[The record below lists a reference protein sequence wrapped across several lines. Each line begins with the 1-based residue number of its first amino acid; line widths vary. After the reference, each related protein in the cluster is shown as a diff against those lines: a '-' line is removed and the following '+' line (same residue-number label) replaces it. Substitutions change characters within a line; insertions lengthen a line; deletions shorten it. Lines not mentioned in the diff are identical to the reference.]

1 MKKTKAY
8 YLSEEIDP
16 ILWESVSDAYNDL
29 SVYAYHFIAYK
40 SDKYPIPEEL
50 IGDAVLM
57 ACERAFKYRDNF
69 DVELGK
75 LHNWFN
81 MIIIHVLNGIHN
93 KLPDEQ
99 RYDAIINRAVTDFE
113 TDYDLDPDEPENDDE
128 VEGNFEVGASPEHN
142 MLVGE
147 VQRIRKEVA
156 DALNKYIDNLKP
168 LDREIFTKA
177 YIDDI
182 PFKVIA
188 SQTGLTETA
197 ARKRA
202 FDIKNRIRH
211 ALPKITDWELCDMV
225 LYNKIAE
232 PIPVPMMGPEEDIE
246 ILLKVYPQYVI
257 SNINDD
263 DIDTMI
269 EHQNLVAVH
278 ELLRSHL
285 EMCFDDYKGDA
296 QEGCDIYSELREELL
311 RRGREFKE
319 DDRIDSNMFIIKDDL
334 DIIVCGHKNPVLYIG
349 FIYEFIT
356 IYTDGTSASSIAD
369 YLDDLHSIIDIAGD
383 EIDSLIDIRS

>member
-8 YLSEEIDP
+8 YLSEDIDP

-57 ACERAFKYRDNF
+57 ACERAFKYKDNF
-69 DVELGK
+69 DIELGK

-113 TDYDLDPDEPENDDE
+113 TDYDLDLDPDEPENDDE
-128 VEGNFEVGASPEHN
+128 IEGNFEVGSSPEHN
-142 MLVGE
+142 MLLGE

-156 DALNKYIDNLKP
+156 DALKKYINNLKP

-211 ALPKITDWELCDMV
+211 KLPSITPWDLSDIV
-225 LYNKIAE
+225 LYNKAE
-232 PIPVPMMGPEEDIE
+232 ELTPVPLIGPEEE
-246 ILLKVYPQYVI
+246 NLLKLYPQY
-257 SNINDD
+257 
-263 DIDTMI
+263 DTRGI
-269 EHQNLVAVH
+269 EPEDTDTVQYENLVAAH

-285 EMCFDDYKGDA
+285 EMCFDDYISNTEEPTDV
-296 QEGCDIYSELREELL
+296 YSELKDELS
-311 RRGREFKE
+311 RRGREIRDNE
-319 DDRIDSNMFIIKDDL
+319 SLGDNMFIIEDDL
-334 DIIVCGHKNPVLYIG
+334 DLIVKGPGSPVLYIG
-349 FIYEFIT
+349 FIHEFIT
-356 IYTDGTSASSIAD
+356 IYTAGTSAKSIAD
-369 YLDDLHSIIDIAGD
+369 YIDDLHSLIDRAGD
-383 EIDSLIDIRS
+383 EIDSLIDIRA

>member
-8 YLSEEIDP
+8 YLSEDIDP

-57 ACERAFKYRDNF
+57 ACERAFKYKDNF
-69 DVELGK
+69 DIELGK

-81 MIIIHVLNGIHN
+81 MIIIHVLNAIFN
-93 KLPDEQ
+93 KLPNDQ
-99 RYDAIINRAVTDFE
+99 RLDAIINRAVTDFD
-113 TDYDLDPDEPENDDE
+113 TDYDLDPDEPESEDDG
-128 VEGNFEVGASPEHN
+128 EGNFEVGASPEHN
-142 MLVGE
+142 MLLGE

-156 DALNKYIDNLKP
+156 DALKNHIDHLKP

-182 PFKVIA
+182 PYKVIA

-246 ILLKVYPQYVI
+246 ILLKVYPQYDLI
-257 SNINDD
+257 KIKPE
-263 DIDTMI
+263 DTDTV
-269 EHQNLVAVH
+269 EYENLVAAH
-278 ELLRSHL
+278 EMLRSYL

-296 QEGCDIYSELREELL
+296 QEGCDIYSELRAELL

-319 DDRIDSNMFIIKDDL
+319 DDRLDSNMFIIRDDL
-334 DIIVCGHKNPVLYIG
+334 DLIVSGPGKPILYIG
-349 FIYEFIT
+349 FIHEFIT
-356 IYTDGTSASSIAD
+356 IYTGGTSASSIAD
-369 YLDDLHSIIDIAGD
+369 FLDDLHSIIDVAGD

>member
-1 MKKTKAY
+1 MKKAKPY
-8 YLSEEIDP
+8 YLSEDIDP
-16 ILWESVSDAYNDL
+16 DCWESMSDAYNDL
-29 SVYAYHFIAYK
+29 SVYAYQFIEYK

-50 IGDAVLM
+50 VGDAVLK

-69 DVELGK
+69 DIELGK

-81 MIIIHVLNGIHN
+81 MIIIHVLNAIFN
-93 KLPDEQ
+93 KLPNDQ
-99 RYDAIINRAVTDFE
+99 RLDAMINKAVTDFE
-113 TDYDLDPDEPENDDE
+113 TDYDLDPDEPESEDDT
-128 VEGNFEVGASPEHN
+128 EGNFEVGASPEHN

-156 DALNKYIDNLKP
+156 EALNQHINNLKP

-211 ALPKITDWELCDMV
+211 ALPAITPWKAADIV
-225 LYNKIAE
+225 LYNKME
-232 PIPVPMMGPEEDIE
+232 ELVQVPMLLPEEE
-246 ILLKVYPQYVI
+246 LLLKLFPQYDTRSVEP
-257 SNINDD
+257 DD
-263 DIDTMI
+263 KDTAEYENM
-269 EHQNLVAVH
+269 VAAH

-285 EMCFDDYKGDA
+285 EMCFDDYKVQAEEDS
-296 QEGCDIYSELREELL
+296 DIYSELKAELS
-311 RRGREFKE
+311 RRGRTIRE
-319 DDRIDSNMFIIKDDL
+319 DDRLESNMFILEDDL
-334 DIIVCGHKNPVLYIG
+334 DIIVSGPGCPVLYIG
-349 FIYEFIT
+349 FIHEFIT
-356 IYTDGTSASSIAD
+356 IFTTGSSATSIAD
-369 YLDDLHSIIDIAGD
+369 YIDDLHSLIDSAGD
-383 EIDSLIDIRS
+383 EIDSLIDIRA

>member
-8 YLSEEIDP
+8 YLSEDIDP

-29 SVYAYHFIAYK
+29 SVYAYHFIAYI

-57 ACERAFKYRDNF
+57 ACERAFKYKDNF
-69 DVELGK
+69 DIELGK

-81 MIIIHVLNGIHN
+81 MIIIHVLNAIFN
-93 KLPDEQ
+93 KLPNDQ
-99 RYDAIINRAVTDFE
+99 RLDAIINRAVTDFD
-113 TDYDLDPDEPENDDE
+113 TDYDLDPDEPESEDDG
-128 VEGNFEVGASPEHN
+128 EGNFEVGASPEHN
-142 MLVGE
+142 ILVEE

-156 DALNKYIDNLKP
+156 DALKNHIDHLKP

-211 ALPKITDWELCDMV
+211 RLPEITPWRPCDMV
-225 LYNKIAE
+225 LYQLRKQ
-232 PIPVPMMGPEEDIE
+232 PIPIRPVLSGDEE
-246 ILLKVYPQYVI
+246 ILLKLYPQYDI
-257 SNINDD
+257 SRIKPE
-263 DIDTMI
+263 DTDTV
-269 EHQNLVAVH
+269 EYENLVAAH
-278 ELLRSHL
+278 EMLRSYL

-296 QEGCDIYSELREELL
+296 QEGCDIYSELRAELL

-319 DDRIDSNMFIIKDDL
+319 DDRLDSNMFIIRDDL
-334 DIIVCGHKNPVLYIG
+334 DLIVSGPGKPILYIG
-349 FIYEFIT
+349 FIHEFIT
-356 IYTDGTSASSIAD
+356 IYTGGTSASSIAD
-369 YLDDLHSIIDIAGD
+369 FLDDLHSIIDVAGD

>member
-8 YLSEEIDP
+8 YLSEDIDP

-57 ACERAFKYRDNF
+57 ACERAFKYKDNF
-69 DVELGK
+69 DIELGK

-81 MIIIHVLNGIHN
+81 MIIIHVLNAIFN
-93 KLPDEQ
+93 KLPNDQ
-99 RYDAIINRAVTDFE
+99 RLDAIINRAVTDFD
-113 TDYDLDPDEPENDDE
+113 TDYDLDPDEPESEDDG
-128 VEGNFEVGASPEHN
+128 EGNFEVGASPEHN
-142 MLVGE
+142 MLLGE

-156 DALNKYIDNLKP
+156 DALNKYINNLKP

-211 ALPKITDWELCDMV
+211 KLPSITPWDLSDII
-225 LYNKIAE
+225 LYNKAE
-232 PIPVPMMGPEEDIE
+232 ELTPVPLIGPEEE
-246 ILLKVYPQYVI
+246 ILLRLYPQY
-257 SNINDD
+257 
-263 DIDTMI
+263 DTRGI
-269 EHQNLVAVH
+269 EPEDTDTVQYENLVAAH

-285 EMCFDDYKGDA
+285 EMCFDDYISNA
-296 QEGCDIYSELREELL
+296 EEGTDVYSELKDELS
-311 RRGREFKE
+311 RRGREIRDNE
-319 DDRIDSNMFIIKDDL
+319 SLGDNMFIIEDDL
-334 DIIVCGHKNPVLYIG
+334 DLIVRGPGSPVLHIG
-349 FIYEFIT
+349 FIHEFIT
-356 IYTDGTSASSIAD
+356 IYTAGTSAKSIAD
-369 YLDDLHSIIDIAGD
+369 YIDDLHSLIDRAGD
-383 EIDSLIDIRS
+383 EIDSLIDIRA

>member
-8 YLSEEIDP
+8 YLSEDIDP

-57 ACERAFKYRDNF
+57 ACERAFKYKDNF
-69 DVELGK
+69 DIELGK

-81 MIIIHVLNGIHN
+81 MIIIHVLNAIFN
-93 KLPDEQ
+93 KLPNDQ
-99 RYDAIINRAVTDFE
+99 RLDAIINRAVTDFD
-113 TDYDLDPDEPENDDE
+113 TDYDLDPDETESEDDG
-128 VEGNFEVGASPEHN
+128 EGNFEVGASPEHN
-142 MLVGE
+142 MLLGE

-156 DALNKYIDNLKP
+156 DALNKYINNLKP
-168 LDREIFTKA
+168 LDRKIFTKA

-202 FDIKNRIRH
+202 FDIKKRIRH
-211 ALPKITDWELCDMV
+211 KLPSITPWDLSDIV
-225 LYNKIAE
+225 LYNKAE
-232 PIPVPMMGPEEDIE
+232 ELTPVPLIGPEEE
-246 ILLKVYPQYVI
+246 ILLKLYPQY
-257 SNINDD
+257 
-263 DIDTMI
+263 DTRGI
-269 EHQNLVAVH
+269 EPEDTDTVQYENLVAAH

-285 EMCFDDYKGDA
+285 EMCFDDYISNAEDGTDV
-296 QEGCDIYSELREELL
+296 YSELKDELG
-311 RRGREFKE
+311 RRGREIRDNE
-319 DDRIDSNMFIIKDDL
+319 SLGENMFIIEDDL
-334 DIIVCGHKNPVLYIG
+334 DLIVSGPGSPVLYIG
-349 FIYEFIT
+349 FIHEFIT
-356 IYTDGTSASSIAD
+356 IYTAGSSATSIAD
-369 YLDDLHSIIDIAGD
+369 YIDDLHSLIDSVGD
-383 EIDSLIDIRS
+383 EIDSLIDIKY

>member
-1 MKKTKAY
+1 MKKAKPY
-8 YLSEEIDP
+8 YLSEDIDP
-16 ILWESVSDAYNDL
+16 DCWESMSDAYNDL
-29 SVYAYHFIAYK
+29 SVYAYQFIEYK

-50 IGDAVLM
+50 VGDAVLK

-69 DVELGK
+69 DIELGK

-81 MIIIHVLNGIHN
+81 MIIIHILNAIFN
-93 KLPDEQ
+93 KLPNDQ
-99 RYDAIINRAVTDFE
+99 RLDAMINKAVTDFE
-113 TDYDLDPDEPENDDE
+113 TDYDLDPDEPESEDDT
-128 VEGNFEVGASPEHN
+128 EGNFVVGASPEHN

-156 DALNKYIDNLKP
+156 EALNQHINNLKP

-211 ALPKITDWELCDMV
+211 ALPAITPWKAADIV
-225 LYNKIAE
+225 LYNKME
-232 PIPVPMMGPEEDIE
+232 ELVQVPMLLPEEE
-246 ILLKVYPQYVI
+246 LLLKLFPQYDTRSVEP
-257 SNINDD
+257 DD
-263 DIDTMI
+263 KDTAEYENM
-269 EHQNLVAVH
+269 VAAH

-285 EMCFDDYKGDA
+285 EMCFDDYKVQAEEDS
-296 QEGCDIYSELREELL
+296 DIYSELKADLS
-311 RRGREFKE
+311 RRGRNIRE
-319 DDRIDSNMFIIKDDL
+319 DDRLDSNMFILEDDL
-334 DIIVCGHKNPVLYIG
+334 DIVVSGPGCPVLYIG
-349 FIYEFIT
+349 FIHEFIT
-356 IYTDGTSASSIAD
+356 IFTTGASATSIAD
-369 YLDDLHSIIDIAGD
+369 YIDDLHTLIDSAGD
-383 EIDSLIDIRS
+383 EIDSLIDIRA

>member
-1 MKKTKAY
+1 MKKAKPY
-8 YLSEEIDP
+8 YLSEDIDP
-16 ILWESVSDAYNDL
+16 DCWESMSDAYNDL
-29 SVYAYHFIAYK
+29 SVYAYQFIEYK

-50 IGDAVLM
+50 VGDAVLK

-69 DVELGK
+69 DIELGK

-81 MIIIHVLNGIHN
+81 MIIIHVLNAIFN
-93 KLPDEQ
+93 KLPNDQ
-99 RYDAIINRAVTDFE
+99 RLDAMINKAVTDFE
-113 TDYDLDPDEPENDDE
+113 TDYDLDPDEPESEDDT
-128 VEGNFEVGASPEHN
+128 EGNFEVGVSPEHN

-156 DALNKYIDNLKP
+156 EALNQHINNLKP

-211 ALPKITDWELCDMV
+211 ALPAITPWKAADIV
-225 LYNKIAE
+225 LYNKME
-232 PIPVPMMGPEEDIE
+232 EFVQVPMLLPEEE
-246 ILLKVYPQYVI
+246 LLLKLFPQYDTRSVEP
-257 SNINDD
+257 DD
-263 DIDTMI
+263 KDTAEYENM
-269 EHQNLVAVH
+269 VAAH

-285 EMCFDDYKGDA
+285 EMCFDDYKVQTEVDI
-296 QEGCDIYSELREELL
+296 DIYSELKAELS
-311 RRGREFKE
+311 RRGRNIRE
-319 DDRIDSNMFIIKDDL
+319 DDRLDSNMFILEDDL
-334 DIIVCGHKNPVLYIG
+334 DIIVSGPGCPVLYIG
-349 FIYEFIT
+349 FIHEFIT
-356 IYTDGTSASSIAD
+356 IYTSGASATSIAD
-369 YLDDLHSIIDIAGD
+369 YIDDLHSLIDSAGD
-383 EIDSLIDIRS
+383 EIDSLIDIRA

>member
-1 MKKTKAY
+1 MKKAKPY
-8 YLSEEIDP
+8 YLSEDIDP
-16 ILWESVSDAYNDL
+16 ACWESISDAYNDL
-29 SVYAYHFIAYK
+29 SVYAYQFIEYK
-40 SDKYPIPEEL
+40 SYKYPIPEEL
-50 IGDAVLM
+50 VGDAVLK

-81 MIIIHVLNGIHN
+81 MIIIHVLNAIFN

-113 TDYDLDPDEPENDDE
+113 TDYDLDPDEPESEDDG
-128 VEGNFEVGASPEHN
+128 EGNFEVGASPEHN
-142 MLVGE
+142 MLLGE

-156 DALNKYIDNLKP
+156 DALNKYINNLKP

-211 ALPKITDWELCDMV
+211 KLPSITPWDLSDIV
-225 LYNKIAE
+225 LYNKAE
-232 PIPVPMMGPEEDIE
+232 ELTPVPLIGPEEE
-246 ILLKVYPQYVI
+246 ILLKLYPQY
-257 SNINDD
+257 
-263 DIDTMI
+263 DTRGI
-269 EHQNLVAVH
+269 EPEDTDTVQYENLVAAH

-285 EMCFDDYKGDA
+285 EMCFDDYNSKA
-296 QEGCDIYSELREELL
+296 EEGTDVYSELKDELS
-311 RRGREFKE
+311 RRGREIRDNE
-319 DDRIDSNMFIIKDDL
+319 SLGDNMFIIEDDL
-334 DIIVCGHKNPVLYIG
+334 DLIVRGPGSPVLYIG
-349 FIYEFIT
+349 FIHEFIT
-356 IYTDGTSASSIAD
+356 IYTAGTNAKSIAD
-369 YLDDLHSIIDIAGD
+369 YIDDLHSLIDRAGD
-383 EIDSLIDIRS
+383 EIDSLIDIRA

>member
-128 VEGNFEVGASPEHN
+128 IEGNFEVGASPEHN

-147 VQRIRKEVA
+147 VQKIRKEVA
-156 DALNKYIDNLKP
+156 DALKRYLDILKP

-202 FDIKNRIRH
+202 FDIKNRIKHR
-211 ALPKITDWELCDMV
+211 LPEITPWKVSDML
-225 LYNKIAE
+225 LYNRVADLT
-232 PIPVPMMGPEEDIE
+232 PVPLVGPEEE
-246 ILLKVYPQYVI
+246 ILLKLYPQY
-257 SNINDD
+257 
-263 DIDTMI
+263 DTRKI
-269 EHQNLVAVH
+269 KPEDTDTVQYENLVAAH
-278 ELLRSHL
+278 EMLRSHL
-285 EMCFDDYKGDA
+285 EMCFDDYKGDV

-319 DDRIDSNMFIIKDDL
+319 EDRIDSNMFIIKDDL
-334 DIIVCGHKNPVLYIG
+334 DIIVCGHRNPVLYIG
-349 FIYEFIT
+349 FIHEFIT

-369 YLDDLHSIIDIAGD
+369 FIDDLHEIMDRAGD

>member
-57 ACERAFKYRDNF
+57 ACERAFKYKDNF
-69 DVELGK
+69 DIELGK

-81 MIIIHVLNGIHN
+81 MIIIHVLNAIFN
-93 KLPDEQ
+93 KLPNEQ
-99 RYDAIINRAVTDFE
+99 RLDAIINRAVTDFD
-113 TDYDLDPDEPENDDE
+113 TDYDLDPDEPESEDDG
-128 VEGNFEVGASPEHN
+128 EGNLEVGASPEHN
-142 MLVGE
+142 MLLGE

-156 DALNKYIDNLKP
+156 DALKNHIDHLKP
-168 LDREIFTKA
+168 LDREIFIKA

-211 ALPKITDWELCDMV
+211 ALPKITDWELSDMV
-225 LYNKIAE
+225 LYDRIAE

-246 ILLKVYPQYVI
+246 ILLKVYPQYDI
-257 SNINDD
+257 SRIEPE
-263 DIDTMI
+263 DTDTV
-269 EHQNLVAVH
+269 EYENLVAAH
-278 ELLRSHL
+278 EMLRSYL

-319 DDRIDSNMFIIKDDL
+319 EDRIDSNMFIIKDDL

-349 FIYEFIT
+349 FIHEFIT

-369 YLDDLHSIIDIAGD
+369 FIDDLHEIMDRAGD